1 MASTTFVAGLALLI
15 VSSEVSTKPDMIGV
29 LLVVMR
35 LLVRLEQRTM

>member
-1 MASTTFVAGLALLI
+1 MSSTTFVARLALLI